1 MEKVSPNDIEWL
13 LQSKE
18 NFQTGGS
25 AYTQTQTK
33 TQSIPKKK
41 KKRRGLAWWLITI
54 SSFTFSLIILPFFIL
69 IRTAVYLN
77 LNEAWN
83 SWTSLGGGMLATVVF
98 LTILM
103 FIIFRKVKS
112 KKMLFQIGASSV
124 SMLVGGFTI
133 YGLMYLNSV
142 NAKTESVQEVYKSL
156 HPILRIAVASVT
168 LAENE
173 LVITD
178 IKRTQDDYINMGL
191 TPLQSSMHYV
201 QEDGFVHAIDLRT
214 IGHSELRNNS
224 LELSLKLLGFKT
236 IRHVGT
242 ADHLHVALPVK

>member
-1 MEKVSPNDIEWL
+1 MEKISQNDIEWL
-13 LQSKE
+13 LQSKD
-18 NFQTGGS
+18 NFQMGGS
-25 AYTQTQTK
+25 AYTKTK
-33 TQSIPKKK
+33 PTSIPKKK
-41 KKRRGLAWWLITI
+41 KKRSLLWWLTTI
-54 SSFTFSLIILPFFIL
+54 SVFTFSLVVLPFFIQ

-77 LNEAWN
+77 QIESWN
-83 SWTSLGGGMLATVVF
+83 GWASLGGGVVATIVF
-98 LTILM
+98 LSILM
-103 FIIFRKVKS
+103 FIVFRKVKS
-112 KKMLFQIGASSV
+112 KKMLFQIV
-124 SMLVGGFTI
+124 SGSLTMLVGGFTI

-142 NAKTESVQEVYKSL
+142 NAKSESVQEVYQTL
-156 HPILRIAVASVT
+156 HPILRVTIASVT

-178 IKRTQDDYINMGL
+178 IKRTQEDYVAMGL

-224 LELSLKLLGFKT
+224 LEWSLKLLGFKT

-242 ADHLHVALPVK
+242 ADHLHVSLPVK